1 MTELTLLVSIT
12 FNPCSVCSVIVSS
25 QNESALLG
33 ERVADGVSY
42 IIKGY
47 TVRTHRTISLLAE
60 KRMSTS
66 REYAVDESSDT
77 KDLHAMDVYK
87 DVLTEDLS
95 WLRDN
100 DYILRGYRTPL
111 TFWESIVR

>member
-12 FNPCSVCSVIVSS
+12 FNHCGVCFRRVHSR
-25 QNESALLG
+25 NESALLG
-33 ERVADGVSY
+33 ERVADGMSY

-60 KRMSTS
+60 ERMSKS
-66 REYAVDESSDT
+66 QEYAVDESSDT
-77 KDLHAMDVYK
+77 KSLHAMDVYK

-100 DYILRGYRTPL
+100 DYILRG
-111 TFWESIVR
+111 